1 MEYLDERHGSA
12 WAMAGFG
19 AAVAAA
25 AGSGAAATP
34 RSGAAK
40 EWYDALDKPPFTPPK
55 WVFPVAWTA
64 LYTLMAAS
72 AYRVWRAP
80 GSPARTRALAL
91 WGTQLA
97 ANAAWS
103 PLFFAARKPGAAMAA
118 LGVLLPA
125 IAAYTNEARK
135 VDAKAAWMMAP
146 YLGWVS
152 FAGVLNGEIVRRN
165 PAGRVPSRREG
176 VPADVPLEAVMP

>member
-1 MEYLDERHGSA
+1 MHYLEERDGSA

-19 AAVAAA
+19 AAVTAA
-25 AGSGAAATP
+25 AGSGAIATP
-34 RSGAAK
+34 KSGETR
-40 EWYDALDKPPFTPPK
+40 EWYDALDKPPFTPPR
-55 WVFPVAWTA
+55 WAFPVAWTT

-80 GSPARTRALAL
+80 DSPARTRALAL

-103 PLFFAARKPGAAMAA
+103 PLFFAARNPGAAMAD
-118 LGVLLPA
+118 LSVLLPA

-135 VDAKAAWMMAP
+135 VDGASAWMMAP
-146 YLGWVS
+146 YLAWVS
-152 FAGVLNGEIVRRN
+152 FAGLLNAEIVRRN
-165 PAGRVPSRREG
+165 RHGRPGGAPSAESLDG
-176 VPADVPLEAVMP
+176 